1 MKKIYKRP
9 LPLVLSVLMI
19 FSAITFL
26 FINADVY
33 VVAAQTETNKTASDI
48 VIGDADGSGEVN
60 IQDATCVQLYL
71 ADLISED
78 DIDLTAANVT
88 GNEELSINDATAIQ
102 RFLANLIN
110 RFPVEDVSDKV
121 QLTFNVTIPESLE
134 ENDNLSIGTNLNN
147 WNPADSEWFMTKI
160 DDLHYQLSVELNSEN
175 IGKEVSYKYTIQ
187 NSQTNL

>member
-71 ADLISED
+71 ANLISK
-78 DIDLTAANVT
+78 
-88 GNEELSINDATAIQ
+88 
-102 RFLANLIN
+102 
-110 RFPVEDVSDKV
+110 DVSDKV
-121 QLTFNVTIPESLE
+121 QLTFDVTIPESLN
-134 ENDNLSIGTNLNN
+134 ENENLR
-147 WNPADSEWFMTKI
+147 K
-160 DDLHYQLSVELNSEN
+160 H
-175 IGKEVSYKYTIQ
+175 
-187 NSQTNL
+187 